1 VQRTGVAVSTILI
14 LVALAAF
21 AGAIAIDRHER
32 HAGHSRL
39 RHNRKAA
46 HLRLLS
52 ELERQR

>member
-1 VQRTGVAVSTILI
+1 VTTILI

-21 AGAIAIDRHER
+21 AGALAIDRHER
-32 HAGHSRL
+32 HAGHARL
-39 RHNRKAA
+39 RRNRKAA

>member
-1 VQRTGVAVSTILI
+1 MTKILI
-14 LVALAAF
+14 LVAIAAF
-21 AGAIAIDRHER
+21 AGAIAIHRHESGPSR
-32 HAGHSRL
+32 RL

>member
-21 AGAIAIDRHER
+21 AGAIAIHRHESGPSR
-32 HAGHSRL
+32 RL

>member
-1 VQRTGVAVSTILI
+1 VTAILI

-21 AGAIAIDRHER
+21 AGAIAIHRHER
-32 HAGHSRL
+32 GPSRRL

-46 HLRLLS
+46 HVRLLS

>member
-1 VQRTGVAVSTILI
+1 MTTILV

-21 AGAIAIDRHER
+21 AGALAIHRHESGPNR
-32 HAGHSRL
+32 RL

>member
-1 VQRTGVAVSTILI
+1 MI
-14 LVALAAF
+14 LVLVMFGALA
-21 AGAIAIDRHER
+21 GALVIDRHER
-32 HAGHSRL
+32 HTTRSRL

>member
-1 VQRTGVAVSTILI
+1 MTAILIVVAV
-14 LVALAAF
+14 AAF
-21 AGAIAIDRHER
+21 AGAIAIHRHESGPSR
-32 HAGHSRL
+32 RL

>member
-1 VQRTGVAVSTILI
+1 MTAILI

-39 RHNRKAA
+39 RRNRKAS
-46 HLRLLS
+46 HLRLLA

>member
-1 VQRTGVAVSTILI
+1 MTAILI
-14 LVALAAF
+14 VVALAAF
-21 AGAIAIDRHER
+21 AGAIAIHRHESGPTR
-32 HAGHSRL
+32 RL